1 MQIIPLQAED
11 DIVSIGDRLDWAH
24 DAQVIFVLPE
34 DGGVLREGLDLVRL
48 RRYADEM
55 RVDVGL
61 VTPDADISRQARA
74 VGLPVFPTIG
84 LARKNRRG
92 WWRGRKRS
100 ELVGLPSNGDDRF
113 ADFRRLPRMSAP
125 DKEEAHRRLSPPTTQ
140 RQWVLRYGAILL
152 FFVVIALMYVAFIYS
167 VPGAT
172 VTLKPESLPL
182 RVEQSI
188 LADPVIEDVDY
199 QRHLVPARILT
210 MTSEWQAEV
219 EPTGSIEVAEA
230 PARGMVVFVNLL
242 DQPVTIPAG
251 TRVSTSDGRQLAY
264 RTLNEASLPGVV
276 NSTVEV
282 EIIAEEPGP
291 QGNVAAGLINQVE
304 GSLAAQV
311 EVRNLEP
318 IEGGGTRPAK
328 AVTAEDRERLRVQVL
343 QYLKAAALAEMAGQ
357 VTERE
362 LLTPNSLRVVNILD
376 ETYSHDV
383 GEQADR
389 LSLFMRAEWAGTA
402 VNTTEA
408 SGIAYEALTRLVPPD
423 FALAPDSIRFES
435 GEVTAVDEAG
445 RVTFSMTAEGLAA
458 AEVNPSEQIEAI
470 TGQMPDTAVAYLY
483 QRLPLSE
490 PPQIT
495 VWPTWFD
502 RVPYTPARIQTEIE
516 P

>member
-1 MQIIPLQAED
+1 MQIIPLQSED
-11 DIVSIGDRLDWAH
+11 DIVSICDRLDWAH
-24 DAQVIFVLPE
+24 DTRIIFVLPE

-55 RVDVGL
+55 RVDVAL

-74 VGLPVFPTIG
+74 LGIPVFATIG

-100 ELVGLPSNGDDRF
+100 ELVGLPANGDDRF
-113 ADFRRLPRMSAP
+113 AGFRRAPRMSAP
-125 DKEEAHRRLSPPTTQ
+125 DKEEAHRRLSPPATWQ
-140 RQWVLRYGAILL
+140 QWGLRYAAILL
-152 FFVVIALMYVAFIYS
+152 FFVVVALLYVAFIYV

-182 RVEQSI
+182 RIEQPI
-188 LADPVIEDVDY
+188 LADPVIEAVDY
-199 QRHLVPARILT
+199 QRNLVPARILT
-210 MTSEWQAEV
+210 TTSEWQAEM
-219 EPTGSIEVAEA
+219 EPAGSVEVAEA
-230 PARGMVVFVNLL
+230 PARGTVVFVNLL

-264 RTLNEASLPGVV
+264 RTLDEATLPGVV
-276 NSTVEV
+276 NGTVEV
-282 EIIAEEPGP
+282 AIIAEEPGP
-291 QGNVAAGLINQVE
+291 QGNVDAGLINRVE
-304 GSLAAQV
+304 GPLAAQV

-318 IEGGGTRPAK
+318 VAGGGTRPAK
-328 AVTAEDRERLRVQVL
+328 AVTAADQERLRAQVL

-362 LLTPNSLRVVNILD
+362 FLTPNSLRVVNVLD

-383 GEQADR
+383 GERADR
-389 LSLFMRAEWAGTA
+389 LSLFMRVEWAGTA

-408 SGIAYEALTRLVPPD
+408 SGIAYEALTQLVPPG
-423 FALAPDSIRFES
+423 FTLVPDSIRFES
-435 GEVTAVDEAG
+435 GNVTAVDEAG
-445 RVTFSMTAEGLAA
+445 RVTFSMIAEGLAA
-458 AEVNPSEQIEAI
+458 ADVNPAEQIEAI
-470 TGQMPDTAVAYLY
+470 AGQMPDTAVAYLY